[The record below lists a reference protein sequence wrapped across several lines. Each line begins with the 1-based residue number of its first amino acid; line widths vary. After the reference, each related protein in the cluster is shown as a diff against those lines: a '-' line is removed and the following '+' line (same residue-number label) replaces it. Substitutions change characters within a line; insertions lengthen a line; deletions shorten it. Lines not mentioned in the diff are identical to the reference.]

1 MKIDNSNFK
10 DCSLPHDECK
20 QEDLEDNL
28 LPNRK
33 PLDLLFEAMW
43 ILGLDLHLSIQ
54 TETLQN
60 KQVFFVAG
68 NHAIACYE
76 EGLTKDLA
84 QTLVKYKPRRVV
96 FRDGG
101 FASDTIRINIE
112 PHTYITVL

>member
-1 MKIDNSNFK
+1 M
-10 DCSLPHDECK
+10 
-20 QEDLEDNL
+20 EDNL

-112 PHTYITVL
+112 PHTYITVLGRHEIKNFAACCR